1 MNKKS
6 FVRAGAGCVGVI
18 AGLSVAVAP
27 AGAKA
32 IPAATSATYRPAHV
46 PTLPAGAVS
55 PLTTVIPTS
64 AYLGGYEVSDTGS
77 LSVTSTVQMPTSKCA
92 NRNDQEDIFLGDILV
107 PSTGNAY
114 QGGSNDAGS
123 IIVSYCDGS
132 SATPTNYLEAWTLNG
147 GDQDGGTVSPG
158 DLVQF
163 TLTDTY
169 GGNTTSTVTD
179 LNTGVSM
186 TSTGSS
192 TNADTHIY
200 QGAIP
205 NVFYEGAGGVVDHD
219 IPKFTTLKFDNAIIN
234 GRQWTT
240 ARPSPFSLQQNS
252 DVQIKSVAVP
262 TKSTYNFTLTETHT
276 S

>member
-6 FVRAGAGCVGVI
+6 FVRAGAGCVGVL

-32 IPAATSATYRPAHV
+32 IPAATRATYRPAHV
-46 PTLPAGAVS
+46 PALSIS
-55 PLTTVIPTS
+55 PLNTVIPTS

-77 LSVTSTVQMPTSKCA
+77 VSVTSTVQMPTSKCA
-92 NRNDQEDIFLGDILV
+92 NRNDYEDIFLGDMLV
-107 PSTGNAY
+107 PSAGNGY

-132 SATPTNYLEAWTLNG
+132 SATPTNYLEAWSPAG
-147 GDQDGGTVSPG
+147 GDQSGGTVSPG

-163 TLTDTY
+163 TLSDTY

-179 LNTGVSM
+179 LNTGASF
-186 TSTGSS
+186 TSTGASL
-192 TNADTHIY
+192 NADTHIY

-205 NVFYEGAGGVVDHD
+205 NVSFEDAGTVVDHD
-219 IPKFTTLKFDNAIIN
+219 IPKFTTAKFDNAIIN

-240 ARPSPFSLQQNS
+240 AHPAPFSLEQNS

-262 TKSTYNFTLTETHT
+262 TKSTYNFTLTESHT

>member
-1 MNKKS
+1 MNRKS
-6 FVRAGAGCVGVI
+6 FVRVGAGCAGVI
-18 AGLSVAVAP
+18 AGLSLATAP
-27 AGAKA
+27 AFAKA
-32 IPAATSATYRPAHV
+32 IPAATSATYRSAHAPA
-46 PTLPAGAVS
+46 PPAGAVS

-77 LSVTSTVQMPTSKCA
+77 VSVTSTVQMPVSKCA
-92 NRNDQEDIFLGDILV
+92 NRNDYEDIFLGDVLV
-107 PSTGNAY
+107 PSGGDVY
-114 QGGSNDAGS
+114 QGGSNDGGS

-147 GDQDGGTVSPG
+147 SDQEGGTVSPG

-163 TLTDTY
+163 TVTDTY
-169 GGNTTSTVTD
+169 GGSATSTVTD
-179 LNTGVSM
+179 LNTGASF

-192 TNADTHIY
+192 TGADTHIY

-205 NVFYEGAGGVVDHD
+205 NGFYEGAGGVVDHD
-219 IPKFTTLKFDNAIIN
+219 IPKFSTLKFDNAIIN

-262 TKSTYNFTLTETHT
+262 AKSTYNFTLTESHT